1 MQKAASKRKEEGGRR
16 RQEGRE
22 KTKIG
27 KGLQSKRTRKSKILM
42 ILRRQGRKAEIQYH
56 NVEMEIE
63 VDGDIVKTWNPTQ
76 KCGEKIGKAR

>member
-1 MQKAASKRKEEGGRR
+1 
-16 RQEGRE
+16 
-22 KTKIG
+22 
-27 KGLQSKRTRKSKILM
+27 M